1 MGLYRINQVL
11 NYGGFF
17 GGDTL
22 SAIFEPFGGG
32 EEVDFTIDQHA
43 LENVSDRYKILDH
56 FVLDIEHEAGKVQR
70 ARVVAAPTRQQLK
83 EAIDTSAQ
91 SEAERK
97 YRVFAYK
104 CTKCPYGELW
114 VRGEPEEVDKGIY
127 RCVLCRQTFNS

>member
-32 EEVDFTIDQHA
+32 EEIDFTIDQH
-43 LENVSDRYKILDH
+43 LIENVADRYKILDH
-56 FVLDIEHEAGKVQR
+56 FVLELEHDGPTVRR

-83 EAIDTSAQ
+83 DAININAPG
-91 SEAERK
+91 EVARK

-114 VRGEPEEVDKGIY
+114 VRGEPQELGNGLYK
-127 RCVLCRQTFNS
+127 CVLCQQTFNS